1 MLSKHATTP
10 AQRGRAGHPQARA
23 RGPCPRQPTVEG
35 GRLVSDAVEPSIKN
49 DQRTIFGWA
58 MYDWANSAY
67 ATTIAGA
74 VLPAFF
80 ADEIVPEAGYNL
92 FGATL
97 SGETIWGLAT
107 GGGAFLLF
115 LVMPILGAIADFSAT
130 KRRFL
135 MGFAIAGAL
144 TTMTLGLMSPGMVV
158 PTLGLFLLAQ
168 ISFVAANVFYDGFL
182 PEISTDDTIDR
193 VSSKGF
199 ALGYLGGGLQLV
211 LAAVLILLHE
221 SFGITETAAV
231 QIGMASAGLWWLGF
245 GLFSLTRIPETGTA
259 SPLPPEYA
267 GRNRFSSYASI
278 GFRRTLATAKK
289 LLGFK
294 QILLFVIAF
303 MLYNDGVQTTIA
315 MTSVYATD
323 TLNLEIETIL
333 VAFLIVQF
341 IAFFGALAFGIVA
354 DRVGAKRGILLTLGV
369 WSGVAVAAFFLPEG
383 EAVPFWMLATVV
395 GFILGGVQ
403 ALSRSLYG
411 SMIPEEASAEFYG
424 FYSVFAKFSAIWGP
438 LTFAVIS
445 ATTGSGRPAILSI
458 VIFFIA
464 GMILLSR
471 VDVEQA
477 RASRERWLFDG
488 VEAQVVDD

>member
-1 MLSKHATTP
+1 M
-10 AQRGRAGHPQARA
+10 
-23 RGPCPRQPTVEG
+23 
-35 GRLVSDAVEPSIKN
+35 VEPTIKN
-49 DQRTIFGWA
+49 DRRTIFGWA

-67 ATTIAGA
+67 ATTVAGA

-80 ADEIVPEAGYNL
+80 ADEIVPEGGYEV

-97 SGETIWGLAT
+97 SGQAIWGFAT

-115 LVMPILGAIADFSAT
+115 LLMPVLGAIADFSAT

-144 TTMTLGLMSPGMVV
+144 FTGTLGLMSPGMVL
-158 PTLGLFLLAQ
+158 PTLALFLLAQ

-182 PEISTDDTIDR
+182 PDISTDQTIDR

-199 ALGYLGGGLQLV
+199 ALGYIGGGLQLV
-211 LAAVLILLHE
+211 LTAALILLHE
-221 SFGITETAAV
+221 SVGISETTAV
-231 QIGMASAGLWWLGF
+231 QIGLASAGAWWLGF
-245 GLFSLTRIPETGTA
+245 GLFSFTRIPETGSPT
-259 SPLPPEYA
+259 PLPA
-267 GRNRFSSYASI
+267 GYESRSTVFAYIAI
-278 GFRRTLATAKK
+278 GFRRTIGTARK

-323 TLNLEIETIL
+323 TLNLEIEDIL

-341 IAFFGALAFGIVA
+341 IAFFGALAFGAAA
-354 DRVGAKRGILLTLGV
+354 DRLGTKQGILATLAV
-369 WSGVAVAAFFLPEG
+369 WSGVAVVAFFLPEG
-383 EAVPFWMLATVV
+383 QAAPLWALAAVV
-395 GFILGGVQ
+395 GFVLGGVQ

-424 FYSVFAKFSAIWGP
+424 FFSVFAKFSAIWGP
-438 LTFAVIS
+438 LIFAIIS
-445 ATTGSGRPAILSI
+445 SATGSGRPAILSI
-458 VIFFIA
+458 IVFFA
-464 GMILLSR
+464 LGMIVLSR
-471 VDVEQA
+471 VDVDQA
-477 RASRERWLFDG
+477 RSSRDRWRFDG
-488 VEAQVVDD
+488 VDAEIVE